1 MRGRAIIPRDVTPSM
16 STKMRGLPGE
26 SDPFPEDELD
36 TYHSPEPWTQD
47 GRYIR
52 DARGAIVVRGR
63 TLADARRIA
72 AAINATRDIPT
83 DALEHWLIQDVSD
96 PVTRPDLEI
105 ALAEPEPSPFAV
117 APPDG
122 TPVPVAIVAE
132 PQADA
137 PWPYA
142 LTHPER
148 RSGELRRGERRQP
161 GSAPGPDQLLFDR
174 RVMER
179 RFGERRA
186 K

>member
-1 MRGRAIIPRDVTPSM
+1 MAPSIRSMTIKTRGMTDH
-16 STKMRGLPGE
+16 L
-26 SDPFPEDELD
+26 DPFPEDEID
-36 TYHSPEPWTQD
+36 TYHSPEPWKQD

-63 TLADARRIA
+63 TVADARRIT

-83 DALEHWLIQDVSD
+83 EALENWLVQDVSD
-96 PVTRPDLEI
+96 PGTRPDLEV
-105 ALAEPEPSPFAV
+105 ALEEPDSSPFAV

-122 TPVPVAIVAE
+122 EPVP
-132 PQADA
+132 PQAADPA
-137 PWPYA
+137 SSAWPYT

-148 RSGELRRGERRQP
+148 RRGDRRNGDRRQAD
-161 GSAPGPDQLLFDR
+161 SSTTPDQLPFDR

-186 K
+186 R

>member
-1 MRGRAIIPRDVTPSM
+1 MITNTRGATTDH
-16 STKMRGLPGE
+16 
-26 SDPFPEDELD
+26 SDPFPEDEID
-36 TYHSPEPWTQD
+36 TFHSPEPWSQD

-63 TLADARRIA
+63 TVADARRIA

-83 DALEHWLIQDVSD
+83 EALESWLVQDVSD
-96 PVTRPDLEI
+96 PVTRPDLEV
-105 ALAEPEPSPFAV
+105 ALEEPEASPFAV

-122 TPVPVAIVAE
+122 PALAAVEE
-132 PQADA
+132 PSSA
-137 PWPYA
+137 WPYT

-148 RSGELRRGERRQP
+148 RLVDRRQGDRRRL
-161 GSAPGPDQLLFDR
+161 GSSAAPDQLVFDR

-186 K
+186 R